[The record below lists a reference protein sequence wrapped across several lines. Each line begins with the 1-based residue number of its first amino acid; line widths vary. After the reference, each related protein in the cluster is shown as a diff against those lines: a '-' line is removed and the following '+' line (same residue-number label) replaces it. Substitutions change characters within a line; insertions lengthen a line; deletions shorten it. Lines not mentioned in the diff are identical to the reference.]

1 MSQKKT
7 YASKL
12 NEKMQLNQKQL
23 HQKKQATEQQTS
35 ARSAGPC
42 ISFCS
47 CLWRALGKPIHR
59 AVCASAKSPYRI
71 CLRSIRNRIWQ
82 ATSFSTGV
90 YVCFETCFCW
100 DITAHVDVDGFWLR
114 SRDPSSAARVQW
126 SLTRKAGWYL
136 QSTHASTFQV
146 DNSVFDVGVIPSFL
160 QNVLDIS
167 VDAEEW
173 SRIGFDLGMGKL
185 ITSITVLKI
194 YCVWAFG
201 FGNVIC
207 FNRL

>member
-1 MSQKKT
+1 MHQQKIPTGFALPWVRYGIESGKQEVFPLVCMCVCVL
-7 YASKL
+7 KL
-12 NEKMQLNQKQL
+12 FF
-23 HQKKQATEQQTS
+23 
-35 ARSAGPC
+35 AG
-42 ISFCS
+42 
-47 CLWRALGKPIHR
+47 
-59 AVCASAKSPYRI
+59 
-71 CLRSIRNRIWQ
+71 N
-82 ATSFSTGV
+82 
-90 YVCFETCFCW
+90 
-100 DITAHVDVDGFWLR
+100 ITAHFDFDGFWLR
-114 SRDPSSAARVQW
+114 SRDPSSSATVQW
-126 SLTRKAGWYL
+126 SLTRRAGWYI

-146 DNSVFDVGVIPSFL
+146 DNNVFDVGIIPCFL